1 MILLY
6 NNKKIILLLAS
17 IFMIFSV
24 LTGCSSNKDK
34 DKQGD
39 DPVVTDSDISRKD
52 QSAEQGG
59 NEGGKDNITGDNGET
74 NGKSPGGEEDSIG
87 VAPKTTE
94 EDKRLVKD
102 VNIESIPVPNE
113 PSTSNYIYLKVDKNQ
128 GEVGD
133 VIKAEISINLAANFA
148 GYQLNLKYDPE
159 VLQAVNYETH
169 EPFDKGTRPPGA
181 TILTNQ
187 EYLPMNL
194 VDNDIA
200 DGVLNFGTT
209 YTNYPDYKASGVAE
223 KSGVLAVIGFKILK
237 KETTV
242 IGFEN
247 GEAMPTGKQGTM
259 LFNWDGNRLSS
270 YEVVGVQKI
279 N

>member
-1 MILLY
+1 
-6 NNKKIILLLAS
+6 
-17 IFMIFSV
+17 
-24 LTGCSSNKDK
+24 
-34 DKQGD
+34 
-39 DPVVTDSDISRKD
+39 
-52 QSAEQGG
+52 
-59 NEGGKDNITGDNGET
+59 NITGDNGET

-94 EDKRLVKD
+94 EDKRLAKD

-113 PSTSNYIYLKVDKNQ
+113 PSTSNNIYLKVDKNQ

-200 DGVLNFGTT
+200 NGILNFG
-209 YTNYPDYKASGVAE
+209 
-223 KSGVLAVIGFKILK
+223 
-237 KETTV
+237 
-242 IGFEN
+242 
-247 GEAMPTGKQGTM
+247 
-259 LFNWDGNRLSS
+259 
-270 YEVVGVQKI
+270 
-279 N
+279 